1 MTARSSPIFVLTHM
15 QAAGGEDF
23 SRLKRKKWCGWQ
35 FLISGEWSQTPWN
48 QGKNSFFISHTKDKR
63 YWALLDRGF
72 PRRIVAVARVTEA
85 LPIEEIAAAMMYRL
99 ASHGGE
105 YIELPYDYGDIDPVA
120 LWTKYD
126 CLKNA

>member
-15 QAAGGEDF
+15 QAADGEDF

-48 QGKNSFFISHTKDKR
+48 QGENSFFISHTKDKH
-63 YWALLDRGF
+63 YWALLNQGF
-72 PRRIVAVARVTEA
+72 PRRIVAVAHVTTPVS
-85 LPIEEIAAAMMYRL
+85 LEEVAASMMYRL
-99 ASHGGE
+99 ASQGGE
-105 YIELPYDYGDIDPVA
+105 YIESPHNYGDIDPAA

-126 CLKNA
+126 CLKEA